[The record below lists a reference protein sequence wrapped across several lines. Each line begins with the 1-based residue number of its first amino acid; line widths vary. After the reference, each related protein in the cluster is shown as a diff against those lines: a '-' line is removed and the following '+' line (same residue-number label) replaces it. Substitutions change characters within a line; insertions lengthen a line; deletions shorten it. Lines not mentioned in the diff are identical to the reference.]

1 MSDDPLTVACR
12 HLANSQ
18 KIIEAKNA
26 EIERLKL
33 TDEEREALKEIS
45 DWNDGVSETHLI
57 ALRNLLERTKNSDGQ
72 NA

>member
-1 MSDDPLTVACR
+1 MFTIKEMRMKIVSTCVCRPVLYNDPLGEACL
-12 HLANSQ
+12 HLANAQ

-45 DWNDGVSETHLI
+45 DWNDES
-57 ALRNLLERTKNSDGQ
+57 
-72 NA
+72 